1 MRTKRYI
8 YREETNMKEKKT
20 PNNAN
25 SVEITLE
32 SFAEKVKQMRHY
44 QRRYFATRDKTIM
57 QESKKLESEVDCIIN
72 KLFDR
77 QINLF

>member
-1 MRTKRYI
+1 MRTKQYL
-8 YREETNMKEKKT
+8 YRETNMEEKKT
-20 PNNAN
+20 QNNAN
-25 SVEITLE
+25 CVEITLE

-57 QESKKLESEVDCIIN
+57 QESKKLEAEVDGIIN

-77 QINLF
+77 QMSMF

>member
-1 MRTKRYI
+1 M
-8 YREETNMKEKKT
+8 EEKKI

-25 SVEITLE
+25 FMEITLE

-57 QESKKLESEVDCIIN
+57 QESKKIEAEVDSIIN
-72 KLFDR
+72 KIFDR
-77 QINLF
+77 QMNLF

>member
-1 MRTKRYI
+1 MRTKQYL
-8 YREETNMKEKKT
+8 YRETNMEEKKIQ
-20 PNNAN
+20 NNAN
-25 SVEITLE
+25 CVEITLE

-57 QESKKLESEVDCIIN
+57 QESKKFEAEVDGIIN

-77 QINLF
+77 QMSMF

>member
-1 MRTKRYI
+1 M
-8 YREETNMKEKKT
+8 EEKKT
-20 PNNAN
+20 QNNAN
-25 SVEITLE
+25 FVEITLE

-57 QESKKLESEVDCIIN
+57 QESKKLESEVDGIIN

-77 QINLF
+77 QMNLF

>member
-1 MRTKRYI
+1 M
-8 YREETNMKEKKT
+8 EEKKT

-32 SFAEKVKQMRHY
+32 SFSEKVKQMRHY

-57 QESKKLESEVDCIIN
+57 QESKKLESEVDGIIN

-77 QINLF
+77 QMNLF